1 MKAAGGVLLAGVLL
15 VSALA
20 GCLEGDG
27 DEGLPREIQME
38 GWYISVTYAGEDN
51 STRIKV
57 DSDPDVTDT
66 DGDGL
71 TDFEEWRLGTNP
83 RAADTDG
90 DGLTDFEEVRLGT
103 DPSSWVH
110 DHDQDHFNDYH
121 EIRYYESRNIS
132 HETILQFLQN
142 EDVDGDGVRDGVDID
157 PLSDLRV
164 RIRIASLHV
173 TTTDLDPDDIL
184 EIQFTVTTD
193 GESLTLPG
201 TPMAVIVGENSSVN
215 LTFDLNLD
223 DQGIPGE
230 YNNSLSVSV
239 IDQDTKLS
247 ETKPLD
253 PDGLPSM
260 DIVRI
265 TGKGS
270 FSNSQFDIRTDCRTY
285 HLAGPDAVIRFHIED
300 ISQPWS

>member
-1 MKAAGGVLLAGVLL
+1 MRAAGGALLAGMLL
-15 VSALA
+15 VSVIA

-27 DEGLPREIQME
+27 EDRLPREIQME

-57 DSDPDVTDT
+57 DSNPDVTDT

-71 TDFEEWRLGTNP
+71 TDYEEWDLRTDP
-83 RAADTDG
+83 RAVDTDK

-103 DPSSWVH
+103 DPASWMH
-110 DHDQDHFNDYH
+110 DHDQDYFNDYH
-121 EIRYYESRNIS
+121 ELRYYESRDIS
-132 HETILQFLQN
+132 HETILLFLQN
-142 EDVDGDGVRDGVDID
+142 EDVDGDGMRDGVDID
-157 PLSDLRV
+157 PLSDLRIRV
-164 RIRIASLHV
+164 RITSLHV

-193 GESLTLPG
+193 GGSLTLPG
-201 TPMAVIVGENSSVN
+201 TPMAIIMGENSSVN
-215 LTFDLNLD
+215 LTFDLDLN

-230 YNNSLSVSV
+230 YNNSVSV
-239 IDQDTKLS
+239 TAIDQDDKLT
-247 ETKPLD
+247 ETSPS
-253 PDGLPSM
+253 DGLPTM

-270 FSNSQFDIRTDCRTY
+270 FSDNQFDIRTDCRTY
-285 HLAGPDAVIRFHIED
+285 HLAGPDAVILFHMEN
-300 ISQPWS
+300 ISIPWS